1 MEIIGR
7 NQRERRIRFRD
18 GALSYLC
25 DICLLNVGLLRFLMD
40 INLLSEFA
48 DSFENKEGIR
58 IGGDALV
65 CLNDSINSTLKD
77 IIYV

>member
-1 MEIIGR
+1 
-7 NQRERRIRFRD
+7 
-18 GALSYLC
+18 
-25 DICLLNVGLLRFLMD
+25 MD

-58 IGGDALV
+58 IDKEALV

-77 IIYV
+77 IIYVL

>member
-25 DICLLNVGLLRFLMD
+25 DICLLNVGLLNER
-40 INLLSEFA
+40 
-48 DSFENKEGIR
+48 GILR
-58 IGGDALV
+58 Y
-65 CLNDSINSTLKD
+65 CF
-77 IIYV
+77 